1 VSVGFNEFKKLDI
14 RVGKVVKAEMVPNAK
29 KLIKLQIDI
38 GGKTK
43 QSIAGLG
50 EHYTPQDLLSKTVV
64 VVTNLEV
71 KKIFNLDSEVMLLA
85 AVDGDKVSL
94 LQPDKQVKEGASVT

>member
-1 VSVGFNEFKKLDI
+1 
-14 RVGKVVKAEMVPNAK
+14 
-29 KLIKLQIDI
+29 
-38 GGKTK
+38 
-43 QSIAGLG
+43 
-50 EHYTPQDLLSKTVV
+50 VV

-71 KKIFNLDSEVMLLA
+71 RKIFNLDSEVMLLA

>member
-1 VSVGFNEFKKLDI
+1 MSVSFNEFKKLDI
-14 RVGKVVKAEMVPNAK
+14 RVGKVVKAEMVPNTK
-29 KLIKLQIDI
+29 RLIRLQIDV
-38 GGKTK
+38 GGELK
-43 QSIAGLG
+43 QSVAGLG

-85 AVDGDKVSL
+85 AVDGDMVSL
-94 LQPDKQVKEGASVT
+94 LQPDRQMKAGAKVT